1 MAAGTGHRFS
11 VQCLIAG
18 LLLGL
23 GALPC
28 AAEESAPEPAGE
40 PAWPFVRPL
49 FALHAAPQSR
59 VRLGAEFA
67 TGPLTSA
74 VGFSLEG
81 SWAPVESLAI
91 RVRGPLGL
99 SFAERGGVS
108 FSGGD
113 AELGLLWR
121 LYHDPSTER
130 QLSLGL
136 DFSGPTSRIG
146 EEKDL
151 AGVQSGRRQDDSNFG
166 RRYLLA
172 QRPLIDMGLNPKTN
186 LTVTPWV
193 AIGQNLGRVSLQ
205 ADFGCLVLVQDRV
218 DEAIYGTRRRVGAVL
233 FYDLAVPVSLT
244 PELALLAELNGLV
257 ALDTLEAVGLALGLG
272 VRYSLAGVELGLG
285 AQLPLTVDGEAPD
298 GDYALGRSLHAAL
311 VRQHFSVLLDLAYRF

>member
-1 MAAGTGHRFS
+1 MAAGAGHRFS
-11 VQCLIAG
+11 VQGLVVG

-28 AAEESAPEPAGE
+28 LAEEPIPAAG
-40 PAWPFVRPL
+40 PDWPFVRPL
-49 FALHAAPQSR
+49 FALHPVPLSR

-74 VGFSLEG
+74 LGLSVEG

-99 SFAERGGVS
+99 SFAERGGPS

-121 LYHDPSTER
+121 LYHDPSSER

-151 AGVQSGRRQDDSNFG
+151 AAIQSGRIQDDSNSG

-172 QRPLIDMGLNPKTN
+172 QRPLIDLGLHPKTN
-186 LTVTPWV
+186 LTITPWV
-193 AIGQNLGRVSLQ
+193 ALGQNLGRVSLQ

-233 FYDLAVPVSLT
+233 FFDLAAPVSIT
-244 PELALLAELNGLV
+244 PELALVAELNGLV
-257 ALDTLEAVGLALGLG
+257 ALDTLEAMGLALGLG
-272 VRYSLAGVELGLG
+272 ARYTVAGVELGLG
-285 AQLPLTVDGEAPD
+285 AQLPLAVDGEAPD
-298 GDYALGRSLHAAL
+298 GDYALGRTLHAPL
-311 VRQHFSVLLDLAYRF
+311 VRQHFGVLLDLAYRF